1 MDATSAFLRSAA
13 RAGSAPG
20 QRLREMFGE
29 IDGTDLITPKSY
41 FFLRILLIFGK
52 STLVSYFDSLRCIGF
67 RTFQG
72 EATCN

>member
-29 IDGTDLITPKSY
+29 IDGTDLITPKSFFFENPPY
-41 FFLRILLIFGK
+41 FGGIY
-52 STLVSYFDSLRCIGF
+52 V
-67 RTFQG
+67 G
-72 EATCN
+72 ELF